1 MTQRRTVAAAIWAI
15 AAALGAFQAS
25 LPAEETAEEATA
37 RRSDSVRIGMVDSLF
52 REVPKPMLAIVMQPF
67 ATLMQQ
73 QTGLSGQIVAD
84 GEYTNLSQDLVNDKV
99 QLGVFHGIEFA
110 WARLRH
116 PELRPLMI
124 AVTQQ
129 HHLRAYLIVRS
140 DFEGENLADLH
151 GKEIALSRGT
161 REHCHLF
168 LTKYCKKEGH
178 EPKHFFAKITTP
190 PNPEEALDK
199 VYEDEIQATVVD
211 NIALES
217 YKRRKP
223 GRFEQ
228 LQPIL
233 ISEIFPA
240 GVVAYHPGAIDPE
253 TLRRFREGMSTA
265 NQSPLGR
272 QLMTL
277 WKLTAFEPIPGDYE
291 KTLTD
296 IVKAYP
302 PPPEA
307 KVNGEKKA
315 KK

>member
-1 MTQRRTVAAAIWAI
+1 
-15 AAALGAFQAS
+15 
-25 LPAEETAEEATA
+25 
-37 RRSDSVRIGMVDSLF
+37 MVDSLF
-52 REVPKPMLAIVMQPF
+52 REVPKPMLPIVMQPF

-73 QTGLSGQIVAD
+73 QTGLTGQIIAD
-84 GEYTNLSQDLVNDKV
+84 GEYTNLSQDLATDKV
-99 QLGVFHGIEFA
+99 QLGVFHGVEFA
-110 WARLRH
+110 WARLQH
-116 PELRPLMI
+116 PELKPLMI
-124 AVTQQ
+124 AVIQQ

-140 DFEGENLADLH
+140 DFEGENLADLQ

-168 LTKYCKKEGH
+168 LEKYCKKEGH
-178 EPKHFFAKITTP
+178 EPKQFFAKITTP
-190 PNPEEALDK
+190 SNPEDALDK

-211 NIALES
+211 NVALES

-228 LQPIL
+228 LQPML

-240 GVVAYHPGAIDPE
+240 GVVAYHPGAIDAE
-253 TLRRFREGMSTA
+253 SLRRFREGMSTA

-277 WKLTAFEPIPGDYE
+277 WKLTAFEPIPADYE
-291 KTLTD
+291 KTLTE

-302 PPPEA
+302 PPEV
-307 KVNGEKKA
+307 KVKAEKKVQ
-315 KK
+315 K

>member
-1 MTQRRTVAAAIWAI
+1 MTQRRAVAAGIWAI

-25 LPAEETAEEATA
+25 LPAEEATS

-52 REVPKPMLAIVMQPF
+52 REVPKPMLPILMQPF

-84 GEYTNLSQDLVNDKV
+84 GEYTNLSQDLVTDKV

-116 PELRPLMI
+116 PELKPLMI

-140 DFEGENLADLH
+140 DFDGENLADLQ

-190 PNPEEALDK
+190 PNPEDALDK

-240 GVVAYHPGAIDPE
+240 GVVAYHPGAIDAE
-253 TLRRFREGMSTA
+253 TLRRFRDGMSTA

-277 WKLTAFEPIPGDYE
+277 WKLTAFEPIPADYE

-302 PPPEA
+302 PPEA

>member
-1 MTQRRTVAAAIWAI
+1 MEQSDMTQQRAVAAAIWAI
-15 AAALGAFQAS
+15 AAALGALQAS
-25 LPAEETAEEATA
+25 LPAEETTS
-37 RRSDSVRIGMVDSLF
+37 RRPDSVRIGMVDSLF
-52 REVPKPMLAIVMQPF
+52 REVPKPMLSIVMQPF
-67 ATLMQQ
+67 AALMQQ
-73 QTGLSGQIVAD
+73 QTGLSGQIIAD
-84 GEYTNLSQDLVNDKV
+84 GEYTNLSQDLATDRV
-99 QLGVFHGIEFA
+99 QLGVFHGVEFA
-110 WARLRH
+110 WARLKH
-116 PELRPLMI
+116 PELKPLMI

-140 DFEGENLADLH
+140 DFEGENLADLQ

-168 LTKYCKKEGH
+168 LEKYCKKEGH
-178 EPKHFFAKITTP
+178 DPKHFFAKVTTP
-190 PNPEEALDK
+190 SNPEDALDK

-211 NIALES
+211 NVALES

-228 LQPIL
+228 LQPML

-240 GVVAYHPGAIDPE
+240 GVVAYHPGALDAE
-253 TLRRFREGMSTA
+253 TLRRFREGMSSA

-277 WKLTAFEPIPGDYE
+277 WRLTAFEPIPADYE

-302 PPPEA
+302 PPEVQA
-307 KVNGEKKA
+307 KAEKRV